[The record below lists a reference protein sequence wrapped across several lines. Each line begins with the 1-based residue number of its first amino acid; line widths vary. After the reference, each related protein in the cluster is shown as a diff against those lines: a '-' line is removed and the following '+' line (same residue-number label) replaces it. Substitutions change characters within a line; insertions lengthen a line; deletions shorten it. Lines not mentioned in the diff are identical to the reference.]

1 MASDT
6 SSIGTRD
13 RVKVIVAK
21 DAMSASLLI
30 RKPGKDDPPITEDEI
45 RKELVAAEV
54 VYGVNDS
61 VVREIVAEQRYNVPI
76 KVADGLMPEKGHN
89 AVFTYH
95 FNTTEQHQPKV
106 DEFGNVDYKEI
117 SFIQNCE
124 AGTVLVTKTPPTIG
138 NPGMTIHHKEILG
151 PIGRDLSFN
160 NGANT
165 TITDGGLSLVAA
177 KSGVIQFLNGKVSIV
192 DVVMIN
198 SDVDFSV
205 GNIDCRGSVRV
216 KGDVKAGFELTVD
229 GDLEVSG
236 NVEDCKLHVKGNIFV
251 KGGFYGEGAGAM
263 EAEGDIVLKYAEGQR
278 ISCGHNLTVAGE
290 IINCQVTTKEKVA
303 VTGKRGKIVG
313 GEIRA
318 GKEIRAAVLG
328 SPAGT
333 STRLTVGY
341 NADLFAQFFHA
352 VHEIARIT
360 KDGERVKNA
369 LAGLARLEMLNKLP
383 PVKRETMA
391 KLQLFLDDLPE
402 SLRVLEEEKAEVE
415 AKLKELSDARIVADE
430 IIHPG
435 VRASFGLVYRDFVQ
449 DEKHC
454 TLRLDGNQVIQV

>member
-1 MASDT
+1 MANDT
-6 SSIGTRD
+6 SSVGTRD
-13 RVKVIVAK
+13 RVKVIVSK
-21 DAMSASLLI
+21 DAMSASLLM
-30 RKPGKDDPPITEDEI
+30 RKPGEGEQLISVDEI
-45 RKELVAAEV
+45 REILALADVD
-54 VYGVNDS
+54 YGVNEA
-61 VVREIVAEQRYNVPI
+61 VVERIVAEQKYNIPI

-124 AGTVLVTKTPPTIG
+124 AGTVLVTKTPPTTG
-138 NPGMTIHHKEILG
+138 KPGMTVHSKEVAG
-151 PIGRDLSFN
+151 PVGRDLSFN

-165 TITDGGLSLVAA
+165 TITQDGLSVVAA
-177 KSGVIQFLNGKVSIV
+177 KSGVIQFLNNKVSIV

-216 KGDVKAGFELTVD
+216 KGDIKAGFELTVD

-251 KGGFYGEGAGAM
+251 KGGFFGEGTGVM

-278 ISCGHNLTVAGE
+278 ISCGHNLTVGGE
-290 IINCQVTTKEKVA
+290 IINCQVTSKEKVA
-303 VTGKRGKIVG
+303 VKGRRGKIVG

-341 NADLFAQFFHA
+341 DADLFAQYFHA

-360 KDGERVKNA
+360 RDGERVKSA
-369 LAGLARLEMLNKLP
+369 LNNLSRLEMLNKLP
-383 PVKRETMA
+383 PGKRETMA
-391 KLQLFLDDLPE
+391 KLQLFLDELPE
-402 SLRVLEEEKAEVE
+402 SLRVLEEGKAEVE

-435 VRASFGLVYRDFVQ
+435 VRAAFGLVYRDFIQ
-449 DEKHC
+449 DEKRC
-454 TLRLDGNQVIQV
+454 TLRLDGNQVVQV

>member
-13 RVKVIVAK
+13 RVKVIVVK

-30 RKPGKDDPPITEDEI
+30 RKPGKDDPFVTEDEI
-45 RKELVAAEV
+45 RKELARAEV
-54 VYGVNDS
+54 VYGVNDA
-61 VVREIVAEQRYNVPI
+61 VVQEIISQQRFNVPI
-76 KVADGLMPEKGHN
+76 KVADGLLPEKGQN

-95 FNTTEQHQPKV
+95 FNTTDQHQPKV
-106 DEFGNVDYKEI
+106 DEHGHVDYKDI

-124 AGTVLVTKTPPTIG
+124 AGTVLVTKTPPTTG
-138 NPGMTIHHKEILG
+138 KPGMTIHHKEILG

-165 TITDGGLSLVAA
+165 TFADNGLSLVAA

-216 KGDVKAGFELTVD
+216 KGDVKTGFELTVD

-251 KGGFYGEGAGAM
+251 KGGFFGEGTGVM
-263 EAEGDIVLKYAEGQR
+263 EAEGDLILKYAEGQR
-278 ISCGHNLTVAGE
+278 ISCGHNLTVGGE
-290 IINCQVTTKEKVA
+290 IINCQVTAKEKVA
-303 VTGKRGKIVG
+303 VKGRRGKIVG

-341 NADLFAQFFHA
+341 NADLFAQFFHT
-352 VHEIARIT
+352 VQEIARVT
-360 KDGERVKNA
+360 RDGERVKSA
-369 LAGLARLEMLNKLP
+369 LANLARLEMLNKLP
-383 PVKRETMA
+383 PPKRQTMA
-391 KLQLFLDDLPE
+391 KLQLFLDELPE

-415 AKLKELSDARIVADE
+415 SKLKELSDARIVAEE

-435 VRASFGLVYRDFVQ
+435 VRASFGLVYRDFFQ
-449 DEKHC
+449 DEKRC
-454 TLRLDGNQVIQV
+454 TLRLDGNQVIEV